1 MEKLLLTAQDVM
13 DMLSI
18 SKSTLERRI
27 RAGDIHPVMLGPQT
41 RRFKVSEVY
50 KLAGAEPPN
59 VSPERNFTIL
69 EGSAAL

>member
-41 RRFKVSEVY
+41 RRFRISEIY
-50 KLAGAEPPN
+50 QLAGA
-59 VSPERNFTIL
+59 SPEATEPARNFTVI
-69 EGSAAL
+69 EAAE